1 MSNIPIYVPQGG
13 GNGIPV
19 YQPRQGGG
27 GFGKLGNSFLHMVK
41 PKLETLKNDIV
52 DYGAKAATNV
62 AQKALEG
69 EDIRQAIQE
78 EGTKAKLALKQ
89 KVNERADQA
98 LTASKTFKKK
108 TKGGLDKLF
117 T

>member
-69 EDIRQAIQE
+69 EDIRQAIQD
-78 EGTKAKLALKQ
+78 EGTKAIKAKGKRRCGSSVDGFQ
-89 KVNERADQA
+89 DVQEEDQGR
-98 LTASKTFKKK
+98 T
-108 TKGGLDKLF
+108 G
-117 T
+117 